1 MIQKINQPL
10 AFYQSEQLCNQAD
23 IFHFFST
30 RESGSNKLEQL
41 SKLITVPVDNI
52 VIPQQTHG
60 PNVKIITPANKAE
73 IHLATDALVTKHR
86 GICITIKTAD
96 CTPILLFDPIQKAV
110 AAIHSGW
117 RGTAQNITGKTIDV
131 LKQQFHSKP
140 ENIIAA
146 IGPSIGQENY
156 EVGPEVVEQF
166 QKLFPAVSS
175 ILNSSGCPVR
185 KAKLSVRNAILQ
197 QLLNA
202 GLNLL
207 NIDVT
212 NLCTFNEASVF
223 YSARREGA
231 NTGRMINGILLK

>member
-10 AFYQSEQLCNQAD
+10 ASYQSELLSNHTD
-23 IFHFFST
+23 ILHFFST
-30 RESGSNKLEQL
+30 RENGADKIEEL
-41 SKLITVPVDNI
+41 SELLTIPLDNI
-52 VIPQQTHG
+52 VITQQTHG
-60 PNVKIITPANKAE
+60 ANVRIITPANKAE
-73 IHLATDALVTKHR
+73 IHVDTDALATKHR

-96 CTPILLFDPIQKAV
+96 CTPVLLFDPKQKAV

-117 RGTAQNITGKTIDV
+117 RGTVQNIAEKTINV

-166 QKLFPAVSS
+166 QKLFPVVSS
-175 ILNSSGCPVR
+175 VLDFSGCPVG
-185 KAKLSVRNAILQ
+185 KAKLNVRHALLQ

-207 NIDVT
+207 NIDMT